1 MIATFIYTEC
11 QSPGPF
17 KSEPGF
23 KIKDA
28 KIWKTQD
35 GKVFH
40 GTVTDTNK
48 ADIENLIMEAVGT
61 LPNFD
66 PPNMSPFITM
76 TDFLTLEKQ
85 WIYHQL
91 PSGNV
96 AFTRMS
102 TSGLT
107 HGRRGNPFH
116 MGIVIDRDDFS
127 SIFKFWRL
135 HSSADQILSP
145 ADLYTWSGWQD
156 PRTSEDVEASFL
168 SEENFPIL
176 TLLPKPRAIDD
187 AEFISNTRSEIRTA
201 LISVERSY
209 TERTQAV
216 LGSKDSWQFLKHAA
230 IVSSFLPTSLTWS
243 MAISTTEAIGQ
254 YSNKPGW
261 SRALIHGST
270 PLAGPVTNKSWAG
283 LALEI
288 LEKRQFQS
296 LESML
301 YKFARG
307 AKWRSTAGSSGLWAM
322 PFVVLMQSAMNPD
335 LFTPDQV
342 NSAAQ
347 IALTHFPT
355 DEVMFITQKFKDS
368 ALGLLESLTTLD
380 SAHQKDLITRT
391 KGLTVQG

>member
-1 MIATFIYTEC
+1 VIATFIYTEC

-23 KIKDA
+23 KVKDV
-28 KIWKTQD
+28 KIWKTRD

-40 GTVTDTNK
+40 GTISDANK
-48 ADIENLIMEAVGT
+48 SQIENLVMEAVGT

-76 TDFLTLEKQ
+76 TDFLALEKQ

-116 MGIVIDRDDFS
+116 MGIVIDRADFS

-135 HSSADQILSP
+135 RASADQILSP
-145 ADLYTWSGWQD
+145 ADLYSWTGWQD
-156 PRTSEDVEASFL
+156 PRTAEDVEAAIL
-168 SEENFPIL
+168 SEDNFPFP

-187 AEFISNTRSEIRTA
+187 TEYISNNRAEIRTGLLA
-201 LISVERSY
+201 VERSY
-209 TERTQAV
+209 SERSQAV
-216 LGSKDSWQFLKHAA
+216 FGSSNSWEFLKHAA
-230 IVSSFLPTSLTWS
+230 IVSSFLPTSLSWS
-243 MAISTTEAIGQ
+243 IAISTTDAIDQ
-254 YSNKPGW
+254 YSTKPGW
-261 SRALIHGST
+261 SRALVHGQAQLVG
-270 PLAGPVTNKSWAG
+270 PLSNKTWSG

-288 LEKRQFQS
+288 LEKKQFQE

-301 YKFARG
+301 YKLARG
-307 AKWRSTAGSSGLWAM
+307 AKWRSTTGSSGLWSM
-322 PFVVLMQSAMNPD
+322 PFAVLMQASMRPD
-335 LFTPDQV
+335 LFTPEQV
-342 NSAAQ
+342 SAAAL

-355 DEVMFITQKFKDS
+355 DEVVFISQKFKDS
-368 ALGLLESLTTLD
+368 GLALLENLSTLD
-380 SAHQKDLITRT
+380 AGHKKDLLART
-391 KGLTVQG
+391 KSLAVQ